1 MMEVTVYS
9 LPNCLGCLHMKSL
22 LNRATGITWT
32 EQEIGT
38 DISKE
43 DFDALYPN
51 VTQTPFTVMD
61 CVEYDNIVKVAR
73 KLLAEGLVTAPTE

>member
-1 MMEVTVYS
+1 MEVTVYT

-22 LNRATGITWT
+22 LNRASGVNWS

-43 DFDALYPN
+43 DFDAQHPG
-51 VTQTPFTVMD
+51 VQQTPYTVID
-61 CVEYDNIVKVAR
+61 GEPYENIVKVAR